1 MISENNKAQSR
12 MYGNKVYTKLGKL
25 YSIAYLGLV
34 ALACA
39 TSAIIWVIIAR
50 NNTAGSEISLTPI
63 FFLAF
68 AVLVAVSTIVG
79 ICQEKMWAK
88 WITIAIYSGYIFSI
102 IRVIINAYFSQD
114 IVINITSFKVIHLIA
129 LILPIL
135 GIILL
140 LQKPKTNVS
149 S

>member
-1 MISENNKAQSR
+1 MISENNKAQSK
-12 MYGNKVYTKLGKL
+12 MYGNKIYTKLGKL

-39 TSAIIWVIIAR
+39 ATAIIWVMIAR

-63 FFLAF
+63 FFLAIT
-68 AVLVAVSTIVG
+68 VLVAVSTIVG

-88 WITIAIYSGYIFSI
+88 WITIAIYSWYIFSI

>member
-1 MISENNKAQSR
+1 
-12 MYGNKVYTKLGKL
+12 MYGNKVYTKLGKF

-34 ALACA
+34 VLSCA
-39 TSAIIWVIIAR
+39 VTAIIWVMIAR
-50 NNTAGSEISLTPI
+50 SNTPGSEISLTAI
-63 FFLAF
+63 FFLAI

-88 WITIAIYSGYIFSI
+88 WITIAIYSWYIFSI
-102 IRVIINAYFSQD
+102 IRIIINAYFSQG
-114 IVINITSFKVIHLIA
+114 IVINITLFKVIHLIA
-129 LILPIL
+129 LIIPIL

-140 LQKPKTNVS
+140 LQKPKTNFS

>member
-1 MISENNKAQSR
+1 
-12 MYGNKVYTKLGKL
+12 MYGNKIYTKVGKL

-39 TSAIIWVIIAR
+39 GTAIIWIMIAR
-50 NNTAGSEISLTPI
+50 NNTAGSEISLTPV
-63 FFLAF
+63 FFLAI

-88 WITIAIYSGYIFSI
+88 WITIAIYSWYIFSI
-102 IRVIINAYFSQD
+102 IQAIINVYLSQEL
-114 IVINITSFKVIHLIA
+114 VINITSFKSIHLIA
-129 LILPIL
+129 LIFPVL